1 MELLERD
8 SPLRDLQAALREAVA
23 GAGRVA
29 LVSGEA
35 GIGKTALIDHFASG
49 QRAARVLWG
58 ACDALFTP
66 RPLGPLHDMA
76 GQLGGEW
83 PARLNAG
90 GQPAAL
96 SAAFLAELQQR
107 PALVIVEDIHWADEA
122 TLDLLKYLAR
132 RIERTT
138 ALVVLTYR
146 DDEVGPRHPLRALLG
161 DLATSNAV
169 TRIAIAPLSKEAV
182 HTLVGERRLDAG
194 ILHQQTAGNPFFV
207 TEVVAA
213 SGSGEPQSGSPPTV
227 RDAVLARAA
236 RLSLSAQ
243 AVLRAAAIIGPRIE
257 PWALAEV
264 TGAESVAT
272 EECLHVGMLVAHSDA
287 LAFRHEL
294 ARQTLLDTIPPPQRL
309 ALHRMTLDALRV
321 HPATRNDLTRLA
333 HHAEGAG
340 DREAIL
346 QFAPAA
352 ARRSVE
358 AKAHRAA
365 ARLFELALR
374 HADGLP
380 PAEHAQLLDEFAV
393 ECDVTDRRP
402 EASDAYRRAASLWA
416 QAGEPL
422 KHGYSLTQFAL
433 IQQITGHKA
442 EAEAAN
448 RAALELL
455 EPLAPNAPLMYAYNM
470 EAWLSLANADN
481 ARGAAMAEKGLAI
494 AHRVEDEGPM
504 PRLLEVAGLCWLYL
518 DHALGMEYLKRALA
532 LSLELNHT
540 LRAGN
545 LYSNLYSIYVDFHEF
560 ERADEL
566 LATGTSYVR
575 EHELVAMWALMEGW
589 LAIHKLHRGEWAE
602 AERIAKQ
609 AIERGPVSPGRGPAL
624 TALGRLRTRRGEPE
638 AMAALDESLEMLL
651 ALGFRQREGM
661 IRAARAEA
669 AWWAGDRARTLAE
682 ARAAFN
688 LALTHQQPVYVGEL
702 AFWIWRAGER
712 VALPEWAARPYALH
726 LAGDWR
732 GAAAEWERL
741 GCPYEQ
747 ARALADGDPEAQTAA
762 LAIFE
767 RLNARPAADELR
779 ARMQAAGTRIPRGP
793 NATTREN
800 PFGLTARQSQI
811 LALLAEGLTNAE
823 IAARLHLSPKTVD
836 HHVSA
841 VLARLEV
848 ESREAAAAI
857 ARGQKPLS
865 P

>member
-1 MELLERD
+1 MELLEREG
-8 SPLRDLQAALREAVA
+8 PLRELEAALHDAVN
-23 GAGRVA
+23 GAGRLA

-35 GIGKTALIDHFASG
+35 GIGKTALVERFARE
-49 QRAARVLWG
+49 QRADVRVLWG

-169 TRIAIAPLSKEAV
+169 TRIALSPLSPEAV
-182 HTLVGERRLDAG
+182 RTLIGDVKVDAAR
-194 ILHQQTAGNPFFV
+194 LHQQTAGNPFFV
-207 TEVVAA
+207 TEAIA
-213 SGSGEPQSGSPPTV
+213 GGDSGIPTTV

-257 PWALAEV
+257 PWTLAAV
-264 TGAESVAT
+264 TGAEASAADD
-272 EECLHVGMLVAHSDA
+272 CLHAGMLVAHGEA

-294 ARQTLLDTIPPPQRL
+294 ARQIILETIAPPQRL
-309 ALHRMTLDALRV
+309 ALHRMTLDALRA
-321 HPATRNDLTRLA
+321 HPATRTDLTRLA

-340 DREAIL
+340 DGEAIL

-365 ARLFELALR
+365 AKLFELALR
-374 HADGLP
+374 HAEGLP
-380 PAEHAQLLDEFAV
+380 PGEHAQLLDNFAT
-393 ECDVTDRRP
+393 ECDTTDRRP
-402 EASDAYRRAASLWA
+402 EAIEARRRALQLWP

-422 KHGYSLTQFAL
+422 QYGRSLTHFAL
-433 IQQITGHKA
+433 LMQITGHKA
-442 EAEAAN
+442 EAESAN
-448 RAALELL
+448 RTALEIL
-455 EPLAPNAPLMYAYNM
+455 EPLAPNAELLYAYNM

-481 ARGAAMAEKGLAI
+481 ARGAAMAEKGLAL
-494 AHRVEDEGPM
+494 AYRVEDDEPM

-518 DHALGMEYLKRALA
+518 DHARGMNYLERALA
-532 LSLELNHT
+532 LALELDHAV
-540 LRAGN
+540 RAGN
-545 LYSNLYSIYVDFHEF
+545 LYANLTSIYVDFHEF
-560 ERADEL
+560 ARADEL
-566 LATGTSYVR
+566 FAVGAPYVQER
-575 EHELVAMWALMEGW
+575 ELDSVWAFTEGW

-602 AERIAKQ
+602 AERVARE
-609 AIERGPVSPGRGPAL
+609 AVDRGPMSPGRGPAL

-638 AMAALDESLEMLL
+638 AMAALDESLDLL
-651 ALGFRQREGM
+651 LKQGFRQREGL

-669 AWWAGDRARTLAE
+669 AWWAGDRERTLAE
-682 ARAAFN
+682 ARAVFD
-688 LALTHQQPVYVGEL
+688 LALTHKQPWYVGEL
-702 AFWIWRAGER
+702 AFWMWRAGET
-712 VALPEWAARPYALH
+712 VTLPEWAAKPYALH
-726 LAGDWR
+726 IAGDWR
-732 GAAAEWERL
+732 GAAAEWERM

-747 ARALADGDPEAQTAA
+747 ARALADGDAEAQAVA
-762 LAIFE
+762 LTIFE
-767 RLNARPAADELR
+767 RLGARPAAEALR
-779 ARMQAAGTRIPRGP
+779 AKMQAAGAVIPRGP
-793 NATTREN
+793 RAATREN

-811 LALLAEGLTNAE
+811 LALLADGLTNAQ

-836 HHVSA
+836 HHVTA
-841 VLARLEV
+841 ILTKLNVHARE
-848 ESREAAAAI
+848 EAAAL
-857 ARGQKPLS
+857 ARPR
-865 P
+865 

>member
-8 SPLRDLQAALREAVA
+8 QPLRELEAALNDALN
-23 GAGRVA
+23 GAGR
-29 LVSGEA
+29 LVLISGEA
-35 GIGKTALIDHFASG
+35 GIGKTALVERFARE
-49 QRAARVLWG
+49 QRADVRVLWG

-76 GQLGGEW
+76 MQLRGAL
-83 PARLNAG
+83 PALLNEPEKRTAVF
-90 GQPAAL
+90 
-96 SAAFLAELQQR
+96 SAVLAELQSR
-107 PALVIVEDIHWADEA
+107 PITVAVFEDIHWADEA

-169 TRIAIAPLSKEAV
+169 TRLALAPLSPEAV
-182 HTLVGERRLDAG
+182 RKLAGDAKLDAAR
-194 ILHQQTAGNPFFV
+194 LHQQTAGNPFFV
-207 TEVVAA
+207 TEAIAGGGVFP
-213 SGSGEPQSGSPPTV
+213 SSV

-243 AVLRAAAIIGPRIE
+243 AVLRAAAVIGPRIE

-309 ALHRMTLDALRV
+309 ALHRMTLNALRV

-333 HHAEGAG
+333 HHAEGAV

-346 QFAPAA
+346 QYAPAA

-365 ARLFELALR
+365 AKLFELALR
-374 HADGLP
+374 HAEGLP
-380 PAEHAQLLDEFAV
+380 PGAHAQLLDEFAT
-393 ECDVTDRRP
+393 ECDTTDRRS
-402 EASDAYRRAASLWA
+402 EAIEARRRALQFWP

-422 KHGYSLTQFAL
+422 KHGRSLTQFAL
-433 IQQITGHKA
+433 IMQITGHKA
-442 EAEAAN
+442 EAESAN
-448 RAALELL
+448 RAALEIL
-455 EPLAPNAPLMYAYNM
+455 EPLAPNTELLYAYNM

-481 ARGAAMAEKGLAI
+481 ARGAAMAEKGLAM
-494 AHRVEDEGPM
+494 AQRVEDDDPM

-518 DHALGMEYLKRALA
+518 DHAKGMDYLERALA
-532 LSLELNHT
+532 LSLELDHAV
-540 LRAGN
+540 RVGN
-545 LYSNLYSIYVDFHEF
+545 LYANLISIYVDFYEF
-560 ERADEL
+560 ARAEEL
-566 LATGTSYVR
+566 FATGAPYVDER
-575 EHELVAMWALMEGW
+575 ELVSVWAFMEGW
-589 LAIHKLHRGEWAE
+589 LAIHRQHRGEWAE
-602 AERIAKQ
+602 AERIARQ
-609 AIERGPVSPGRGPAL
+609 AIERGPMSPGRGPAL
-624 TALGRLRTRRGEPE
+624 TALGRLRARRGEPG
-638 AMAALDESLEMLL
+638 AMAALDESLDLL
-651 ALGFRQREGM
+651 LKQGFRQREGM

-669 AWWAGDRARTLAE
+669 AWWAGDRERTLDE
-682 ARAAFN
+682 ARAVFD
-688 LALTHQQPVYVGEL
+688 LALTHKQPWYVGEL
-702 AFWIWRAGER
+702 AFWMWRAGES
-712 VALPEWAARPYALH
+712 VTLPEWTARPYALH

-747 ARALADGDPEAQTAA
+747 ARALADGDGEAQSTA
-762 LAIFE
+762 LAIFS
-767 RLNARPAADELR
+767 RLGARPAAETLR
-779 ARMQAAGTRIPRGP
+779 AKMQATGAPMPRGP
-793 NATTREN
+793 RAATREN

-811 LALLAEGLTNAE
+811 LALLAESLTNAQ

-836 HHVSA
+836 HHVTA
-841 VLARLEV
+841 ILNKLNVH
-848 ESREAAAAI
+848 SREAAAAL
-857 ARGQKPLS
+857 AKRH
-865 P
+865 